1 MGKVAARAFLGLPM
15 PFPLQTTFTICDF
28 CLIMQRW
35 EFFIGDTPQPEEQP
49 AEQEGEEGAPCP
61 RPPIAQ
67 LQAAE
72 HFAVSGK
79 SAGGTIPHPAFF
91 FALTS
96 CIAACRSLRSMCCSW
111 YLPL

>member
-1 MGKVAARAFLGLPM
+1 MGKVAARAVLGLPM
-15 PFPLQTTFTICDF
+15 LSPLQTTFTICDF

-49 AEQEGEEGAPCP
+49 AEQEGEDGAPRP

-79 SAGGTIPHPAFF
+79 CAGVTHVPSSQPFAGFLHCSLPVAQKHVLQLALPH
-91 FALTS
+91 
-96 CIAACRSLRSMCCSW
+96 
-111 YLPL
+111 